1 MTWEFLQVQF
11 ETVFCYYLLVLCLVC
26 ISLECTLFLR
36 TNKFAVAK
44 SILAQPHVL
53 LIIKHELPLP

>member
-11 ETVFCYYLLVLCLVC
+11 ETIFCYYLLVLCLVY
-26 ISLECTLFLR
+26 ISLEYTLFLRR

-44 SILAQPHVL
+44 SILAQAHVL
-53 LIIKHELPLP
+53 LIIKH